1 MRTMNDTRKCVV
13 GLLLLVMALAL
24 PGRGVAAASGEV
36 VGKSLGGSW
45 SFAMDPLGRGEKM
58 GWHDAEAG
66 WDRSGAQVDKG
77 WDKVVVPHTW
87 NVDPRYMY
95 DGVVWYRRSF
105 EVPAVGEDEV
115 VRLHFGAVYY
125 KCRVWVNGQMV
136 GGHEGGYTPFELDVT
151 AAVKAGGWNAISV
164 EVDNRWD
171 ETTLPGARPGNAP
184 NAQLFPWWNYGGI
197 THDVVMKVHKDTFV
211 ELTKIRPTVDLK
223 AGTAK
228 ATAKVMATGWVRN
241 SGKTARVVKP
251 TVSLVKEKGAKTV
264 AEVVGEAIAVEP
276 GQVEQFE
283 VELNLAAEDVELW
296 SIGRPVLYEVWTAVV
311 DASGGGTLHQIRETI
326 GLRNV
331 EVVNG
336 QLLLNGRPVRMGG
349 ANRVVDH
356 PVYGAGQPAELV
368 KQDME
373 LLKNGHM
380 VLSRLQ
386 HQALDKAVLDMA
398 DRQGML
404 IIQEAA
410 NWGFPPAHM
419 ENEVIREKFRQQTG
433 EMIRSSW
440 NHPSVIGYSVGN
452 EYESWS
458 PEGERW
464 TRDMRQFV
472 KSVDETRLVVFVSLA
487 RTGGL
492 AVGAVAK
499 DDLERARWSVDS
511 SDIICINIYDNAGA
525 AAKWMD
531 ALHKIWPEKPIFI
544 TEYGQRAD
552 QVKDESVRVK
562 YFREFIAMMQSRP
575 YVIGLAYWS
584 FNDYRSRYPG
594 SGVDGYRPWGLVL
607 PDRTPRGLY
616 QEMLTGLSPAE
627 LVVEGGRVVVKAKSG
642 FPSMD
647 LIGVKVVA
655 RKKDGAMIWESEV
668 ATVEIGSE
676 WAVTLPA
683 AVTDAVT
690 AGEQA
695 GSEVVLMSATGHVLA
710 RQPLRR

>member
-1 MRTMNDTRKCVV
+1 MMTMNAGWRFVV
-13 GLLLLVMALAL
+13 GLALMGMVWAL
-24 PGRGVAAASGEV
+24 PGGAAQRGAEV
-36 VGKSLGGSW
+36 SLGGSW

-58 GWHDAEAG
+58 GWHDAAAG
-66 WDRSGAQVDKG
+66 WDRAAAQVDKG

-115 VRLHFGAVYY
+115 VRLYFGAVYY
-125 KCRVWVNGQMV
+125 KCRVWVNGQLV
-136 GGHEGGYTPFELDVT
+136 GGHEGGYTPFELDIT

-171 ETTLPGARPGNAP
+171 ETTLPGARPGKEP
-184 NAQLFPWWNYGGI
+184 SKQLFPWWNYGGI
-197 THDVVMKVHKDTFV
+197 THDVVMKVHKNTFV
-211 ELTKIRPTVDLK
+211 ELTKIDSVVDLK

-228 ATAKVMATGWVRN
+228 VRTTGWVRN
-241 SGKTARVVKP
+241 SGKTARTVKP
-251 TVSLVKEKGAKTV
+251 TVALVKEKGGKTV
-264 AEVVGEAIAVEP
+264 AEVMGEPITIEP
-276 GQVEQFE
+276 GQVGQFK
-283 VELNLAAEDVELW
+283 VELAVAAEDVELW
-296 SIGRPVLYEVWTAVV
+296 SIGRPVLYEAVTGV
-311 DASGGGTLHQIRETI
+311 TEVSGGGTIHQMREMI

-356 PVYGAGQPAELV
+356 PVYGACQPAELV

-410 NWGFPPAHM
+410 NWGFPPEHM
-419 ENEVIREKFRQQTG
+419 DNEVIREKFRQQTG

-452 EYESWS
+452 EYESWA

-487 RTGGL
+487 QTGGL

-499 DDLERARWSVDS
+499 GDLERNRWSVDN
-511 SDIICINIYDNAGA
+511 SDIICLNIYDNAGA
-525 AAKWMD
+525 AGKWMD

-552 QVKDESVRVK
+552 QVKDEAARIK
-562 YFREFIAMMQSRP
+562 YFKEFVAMMQSRP

-594 SGVDGYRPWGLVL
+594 SGANGYRPWGLVL

-616 QEMLTGLSPAE
+616 QEMVTGLSPAE
-627 LVVEGGRVVVKAKSG
+627 LLVEGGKVVVKAKSG

-647 LIGVKVVA
+647 LIGVKVVV
-655 RKKDGAMIWESEV
+655 RKADGAVIWESEV
-668 ATVEIGSE
+668 PTVEMGSE
-676 WAVTLPA
+676 WSVALPA
-683 AVTDAVT
+683 AE
-690 AGEQA
+690 GEQA
-695 GSEVVLMSATGHVLA
+695 GGEVVLLSATGHVLA
-710 RQPLRR
+710 REGR